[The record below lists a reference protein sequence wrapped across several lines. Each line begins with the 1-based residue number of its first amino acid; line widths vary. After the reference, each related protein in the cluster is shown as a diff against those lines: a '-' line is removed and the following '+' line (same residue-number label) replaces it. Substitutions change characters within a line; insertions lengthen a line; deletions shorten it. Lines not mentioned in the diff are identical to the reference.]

1 MLATPDGGRTW
12 TPITQLNACLTQC
25 GAGAEQVTDIRF
37 ASPAIGYLYDSFASS
52 PLMMTTDD
60 GHRWSV
66 EPGRATVAL
75 DVSGGQATR
84 VSASGTGC
92 PGPGRWSIDEAA
104 LGSNA
109 WSTVDVSAQLAR
121 QGSASYTLFP
131 GNLASGAGSHRPT
144 STSPKPAVP
153 SGHINLIPAVPR
165 ATTRTTPRRS
175 RLRPIEC

>member
-1 MLATPDGGRTW
+1 
-12 TPITQLNACLTQC
+12 
-25 GAGAEQVTDIRF
+25 
-37 ASPAIGYLYDSFASS
+37 
-52 PLMMTTDD
+52 MMTTDG

-66 EPGRATVAL
+66 EPGRVTVAR

-92 PGPGRWSIDEAA
+92 PDSCRWSIDEAA

-109 WSTVDVSAQLAR
+109 WSTVDVPATTNHVSAQLAR